1 MFYEASW
8 TGRELRTSR
17 IQELAAQVSGV
28 PISSSKPP
36 KWFSQRHSLQAA
48 LMTSSKS
55 WQDCGNGGQSINAR
69 KGARKKPSNYAGRSK
84 GQERTTKGCNSKD
97 LSTVNA
103 LHGRFAL
110 CRWLRQE
117 NVVFKLW
124 RLQSASKGTRGRSKG
139 PPSPGFIKFVCAA
152 AGWVLCHRDW
162 GESFLLHKSNLS
174 IFCVRAYIGKFTR
187 PTESKP
193 GKHYQSFLHENIPE
207 NNHIWFRF

>member
-1 MFYEASW
+1 MFYGASW
-8 TGRELRTSR
+8 TGRELWTSR
-17 IQELAAQVSGV
+17 IQERAAQVSGV
-28 PISSSKPP
+28 PIRSSKPP

-117 NVVFKLW
+117 RMWFSSCEDCNQPLKGLEADQRGL
-124 RLQSASKGTRGRSKG
+124 RLLALLSLCVQQQAGCCATGT
-139 PPSPGFIKFVCAA
+139 
-152 AGWVLCHRDW
+152 
-162 GESFLLHKSNLS
+162 GESHSSCTK
-174 IFCVRAYIGKFTR
+174 ATWA
-187 PTESKP
+187 
-193 GKHYQSFLHENIPE
+193 SFVFMLT
-207 NNHIWFRF
+207 